1 MMAHILVIDD
11 DCDLLK
17 MIAQALKA
25 KYQLTLM
32 DNVKDLDRN
41 RLSKY
46 DLLILDVMMP
56 DKNGFEFLRENRYSI
71 DAPVLFLTAR
81 DFEEDKLEGFASGAD
96 DYITK
101 PFSIKELRARVEAHL
116 RREQREKRVRLTD
129 APIECD
135 LIQKKF
141 FVNQLPVV
149 LTASEFE
156 ICLFLL
162 RHRGQVFAKEDIY
175 TSVYGFDALGDSQ
188 TSITE
193 RIKQIRNKFEK
204 YQVNPIQTVW
214 GVGYQWQIEH
224 L

>member
-1 MMAHILVIDD
+1 MAHILVIDD
-11 DCDLLK
+11 DDDLLK
-17 MIAQALKA
+17 MIDQALKTR
-25 KYQLTLM
+25 YQITLM
-32 DNVKDLDRN
+32 DNTKDMDTN
-41 RLSKY
+41 CLSKY

-56 DKNGFEFLRENRYSI
+56 EKNGFEFLRENRYLI

-116 RREQREKRVRLTD
+116 RREQREKQFRLTD
-129 APIECD
+129 GQIECD

-141 FVNQLPVV
+141 FINRKTVA

-162 RHRGQVFAKEDIY
+162 RHKGQVFAKEDIY
-175 TSVYGFDALGDSQ
+175 TSVYGFDATGDSQ

-193 RIKQIRNKFEK
+193 RIKQIRNKFAK
-204 YQVNPIQTVW
+204 YEINPIQTVW
-214 GVGYQWQIEH
+214 GVGYQWQNIP